1 MMVYAKSLLVALC
14 ATGVVIGWCWS
25 AGLVPWYFATMAGL
39 AVVMAGGWQ
48 LRRPWRDR
56 R

>member
-1 MMVYAKSLLVALC
+1 MKVSAKSLLVGLC
-14 ATGVVIGWCWS
+14 AGWCWS
-25 AGLVPWYFATMAGL
+25 AGLVAWYVATVAGL

-48 LRRPWRDR
+48 LRRLSLRDR